1 MTPADWPPAVLATV
15 AALFG
20 GIVGSFLNVV
30 ILRLPRMLEAQWRRD
45 SRDFLGLEPLPAVRF
60 DLSHPGSHCPDC
72 GARIRPWHNIPV
84 LSWLLLRGRAACC
97 GTAIS
102 VQYPIVELLG
112 AGAAAV
118 CALRFGWS
126 PALAAALAL
135 SWTLLTL
142 AVIDYNT
149 TLLPDT
155 LTQPLLWGGLLLSV
169 VPVFVGP
176 VQSILGA
183 AIGYGSLWTVAWLFR
198 KLRGHEGMAPGDFK
212 LLGALGAW
220 LGWAALPEV
229 ILLSSLVGALLGGA
243 AILFRRRDAAHP
255 IPFGPYL
262 AAAGWLA
269 LIWGDT
275 LREAYLTAAGLHG

>member
-20 GIVGSFLNVV
+20 AVVGSFLNVV

-60 DLSHPGSHCPDC
+60 DLSHPGSHCPAC

-126 PALAAALAL
+126 PALAAALVL

-183 AIGYGSLWTVAWLFR
+183 TIGYGSLWTVAWLFR

-275 LREAYLTAAGLHG
+275 LRVAYLTAAGLHG